1 MISNDSLN
9 RLIIQTIKKNHF
21 TMWGILTSDEI
32 ISFTGEIIINN
43 NILYHNIY
51 EGNYPFKP
59 KMVNTEIYPLCLI
72 KKFYFKND
80 GLWVFNYYNKQG
92 VLNSEYVHNKLIRII
107 KNYNEVNEIKL
118 QKGLKDEMIIN
129 IYTNIKPTSKL
140 KQKINDRCRNIWEKN
155 SYVDG
160 NFEDY
165 FTIHIIDDSFHINE
179 DVKDSI
185 DLINSTLHK
194 IKTY

>member
-1 MISNDSLN
+1 VVV
-9 RLIIQTIKKNHF
+9 QTN
-21 TMWGILTSDEI
+21 
-32 ISFTGEIIINN
+32 
-43 NILYHNIY
+43 
-51 EGNYPFKP
+51 
-59 KMVNTEIYPLCLI
+59 V
-72 KKFYFKND
+72 
-80 GLWVFNYYNKQG
+80 
-92 VLNSEYVHNKLIRII
+92 
-107 KNYNEVNEIKL
+107 
-118 QKGLKDEMIIN
+118 
-129 IYTNIKPTSKL
+129 KPTSKL